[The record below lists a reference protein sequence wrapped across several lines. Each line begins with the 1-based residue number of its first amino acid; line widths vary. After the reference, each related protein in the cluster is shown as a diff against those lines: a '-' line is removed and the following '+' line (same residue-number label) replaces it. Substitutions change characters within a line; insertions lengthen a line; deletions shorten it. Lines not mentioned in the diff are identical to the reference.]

1 MKSYDIKL
9 LMYLIL
15 VSFVCSSPRRTTF
28 MVWQKYIHVV
38 TYTNYGYLTTHP
50 SGAPEFTPG
59 F

>member
-28 MVWQKYIHVV
+28 MMWQKYIHVV
-38 TYTNYGYLTTHP
+38 TYKARSIKEKEQILVR
-50 SGAPEFTPG
+50 
-59 F
+59 